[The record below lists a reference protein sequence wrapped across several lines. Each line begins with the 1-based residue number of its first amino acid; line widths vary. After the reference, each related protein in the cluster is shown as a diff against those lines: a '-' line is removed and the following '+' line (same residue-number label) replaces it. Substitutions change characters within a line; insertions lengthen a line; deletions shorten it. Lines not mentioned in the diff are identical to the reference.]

1 MTNEYPVFT
10 TETTEVCSES
20 TEKYQ
25 NNLQD
30 INNITQQV
38 IGIAMK
44 VHSELGP
51 GLLESAYKEC
61 LIYELSK
68 SGLHTQREVPIPL
81 VYKEIKLECG
91 FRADIIVERLVIIEV
106 KAVEAINDVH
116 MAQVLTYMKIAN
128 KKLGLLMNFNV
139 ARLKDG
145 LRRVIL

>member
-1 MTNEYPVFT
+1 MTNQYLSFT
-10 TETTEVCSES
+10 TEYTEVC
-20 TEKYQ
+20 TEGAELYQ
-25 NNLQD
+25 LNLQA
-30 INNITQQV
+30 INSITQQV

-61 LIYELSK
+61 LIYELEK
-68 SGLHTQREVPIPL
+68 SGLHVQREVPIPL

-91 FRADIIVERLVIIEV
+91 FRADIIVERLIIIEI

-116 MAQVLTYMKIAN
+116 MAQILTYLKIAN
-128 KKLGLLMNFNV
+128 KKIGLLMNFNV

-145 LRRVIL
+145 IRRVIL